1 MKIKEGFVIREVM
14 GNYVAVAVGNASK
27 SFRGMVK
34 LNRTAAD
41 IWQLIDRGM
50 DEEEICRAMLKEYD
64 VESERLCADVHRI
77 IEDLCAKGFV
87 ER

>member
-14 GNYVAVAVGNASK
+14 GNYVAVAVGEASK
-27 SFRGMVK
+27 SFRGMIK

-41 IWQLIDRGM
+41 IWRMIDKGM
-50 DEEEICRAMLKEYD
+50 SEDEICRAMLELYD
-64 VESERLCADVHRI
+64 ADSSQLCSDVHLI
-77 IEDLCAKGFV
+77 IEDLCEKGFV